1 MNPSS
6 IGRGAHLY
14 IPILIF
20 LCASTCSGSFSGN
33 SGQPNVI
40 LCMADDLGW
49 GDTRYNGHPRIET
62 PNLDAM
68 AENGIRFDRFYSAS
82 PVCSPTRGSCL
93 TGRHAYRYGVF
104 GANEGHLR
112 AQELTLAEALK
123 AQGYATGHFGKW
135 HLGTLT
141 KTVKDGNR
149 GGPENPE
156 HFNPPWSCGFDFC
169 FSTENKTPT
178 WNPMLVPGTDKYFGG
193 RYWSAEGV
201 AAEENLEGDDSRV
214 LMDRVVP
221 FVKECAEKEQPFFA
235 VVWFHTPHEPVVA
248 GPEYLDRYRDC
259 TELEAHYY
267 GCVTAMDAQIGRL
280 RETLEELGVAQDTM
294 FWFCSDNG
302 PEDRGD
308 NGSGS
313 AGPFRGKKRS
323 LYEGGIRVPALL
335 EWPARVENPRTVET
349 PCCTSDYLPTIFEF
363 LEIEPEDRVE
373 PLDGVSL
380 APVIRG
386 EPFERPRPI
395 AFQHMN
401 RRASIGNR
409 YKIVSEDG
417 GKTYEMYDLAED
429 RSETK
434 NLWDAHLQTGKEM
447 KRGLEAWVASCE
459 RSLAGL
465 DYR

>member
-1 MNPSS
+1 
-6 IGRGAHLY
+6 
-14 IPILIF
+14 
-20 LCASTCSGSFSGN
+20 
-33 SGQPNVI
+33 
-40 LCMADDLGW
+40 
-49 GDTRYNGHPRIET
+49 
-62 PNLDAM
+62 
-68 AENGIRFDRFYSAS
+68 
-82 PVCSPTRGSCL
+82 
-93 TGRHAYRYGVF
+93 
-104 GANEGHLR
+104 
-112 AQELTLAEALK
+112 
-123 AQGYATGHFGKW
+123 
-135 HLGTLT
+135 
-141 KTVKDGNR
+141 
-149 GGPENPE
+149 
-156 HFNPPWSCGFDFC
+156 
-169 FSTENKTPT
+169 
-178 WNPMLVPGTDKYFGG
+178 
-193 RYWSAEGV
+193 
-201 AAEENLEGDDSRV
+201 
-214 LMDRVVP
+214 
-221 FVKECAEKEQPFFA
+221 
-235 VVWFHTPHEPVVA
+235 
-248 GPEYLDRYRDC
+248 
-259 TELEAHYY
+259 
-267 GCVTAMDAQIGRL
+267 
-280 RETLEELGVAQDTM
+280 M

-395 AFQHMN
+395 ALEHMN

-429 RSETK
+429 RWETK

-447 KRGLEAWVASCE
+447 QRGLEAWVASCE